1 MKKKLIAATALA
13 LSTFALASCGAT
25 NQKLTLSPN
34 WEIGILSEA
43 TTATAEELTYSVTF
57 EENSFMQ
64 KDHFTVEYCGKD
76 NSTPGTYTTKLEYLA
91 DNTYRYTTVLTLPV
105 TFTIVG
111 GESVTKTDEIETVAL
126 FHKADKSLQPISS
139 KKTVLCHSPNNVQA
153 TKLENA
159 FTEFHYEFF
168 IEYKDDLSG
177 GTLTKTDLSEK
188 RTLLNKEAYPEGK
201 TSSGFSISGD
211 KYTYFDNEQLLF
223 ALRAIPNTSITTS
236 KTVNVYN
243 ASLMTVETVT
253 STPSSAAKTKFSF
266 ALNDAATA
274 EHEIEYTPLA
284 IKTGNKDSQLSHT
297 LWYAKMTDSDNNKYR
312 NVLLKMTVPMHYGL
326 GTLTYALTDATFC
339 KE

>member
-126 FHKADKSLQPISS
+126 FHKADKS
-139 KKTVLCHSPNNVQA
+139 
-153 TKLENA
+153 
-159 FTEFHYEFF
+159 
-168 IEYKDDLSG
+168 
-177 GTLTKTDLSEK
+177 
-188 RTLLNKEAYPEGK
+188 R
-201 TSSGFSISGD
+201 
-211 KYTYFDNEQLLF
+211 
-223 ALRAIPNTSITTS
+223 
-236 KTVNVYN
+236 
-243 ASLMTVETVT
+243 
-253 STPSSAAKTKFSF
+253 SA
-266 ALNDAATA
+266 D
-274 EHEIEYTPLA
+274 PD
-284 IKTGNKDSQLSHT
+284 G
-297 LWYAKMTDSDNNKYR
+297 
-312 NVLLKMTVPMHYGL
+312 VGL
-326 GTLTYALTDATFC
+326 GLYIVKTILNSHGEDIFLTSENGVTTFTFTLPAVR
-339 KE
+339 